1 MLLLLYFVSSI
12 AKDPPVTKPWHHSH
26 SPSEKYQK
34 AYSFC
39 LTVSQ
44 TNFSSTCPSFKHTV
58 HTQYF
63 KLILFTKKELIK
75 KETGKTFTNQGHNE
89 VLSNRDSTHDM
100 KHILKDRFS
109 ANQLQETSDRK
120 IIFTAC
126 LYYVP

>member
-12 AKDPPVTKPWHHSH
+12 AKDPSVTKPWHHSH

-39 LTVSQ
+39 LTAKQ
-44 TNFSSTCPSFKHTV
+44 TFLLLAHPSSTLSTHSTSNWSFSP
-58 HTQYF
+58 
-63 KLILFTKKELIK
+63 KKELIK
-75 KETGKTFTNQGHNE
+75 KETGKIFTNQGHNE

-109 ANQLQETSDRK
+109 ANQLQGTSDRK